1 MKRHLLAAWLFGCL
15 AVSATL
21 GQTAEPKAAAA
32 PKLVIAATE
41 HNVGEVK
48 RGAEAKYTF
57 VVKNEGNVDLE
68 IRNVAPS

>member
-1 MKRHLLAAWLFGCL
+1 MKRHLLAACLFGCL
-15 AVSATL
+15 AVSAAFA
-21 GQTAEPKAAAA
+21 QPAAA

-48 RGAEAKYTF
+48 RGAQAIYTF
-57 VVKNEGNVDLE
+57 VVKNEGNADLE

>member
-1 MKRHLLAAWLFGCL
+1 MKRHLLTACLFGCL
-15 AVSATL
+15 AASAVFA
-21 GQTAEPKAAAA
+21 QTAGA

-48 RGAEAKYTF
+48 RGAQATYTF
-57 VVKNEGNVDLE
+57 VLKNEGNADLE

>member
-1 MKRHLLAAWLFGCL
+1 MKRHFLMACLFSCLAAGAAL
-15 AVSATL
+15 A
-21 GQTAEPKAAAA
+21 QTAV

-57 VVKNEGNVDLE
+57 VVKNEGNADLE

>member
-1 MKRHLLAAWLFGCL
+1 MKRHLLMAWLFGCL
-15 AVSATL
+15 AVSAAL
-21 GQTAEPKAAAA
+21 GQTAEPKTAA

-57 VVKNEGNVDLE
+57 VVKNEGNADLE

>member
-1 MKRHLLAAWLFGCL
+1 MKRHFLMAGLFSCL
-15 AVSATL
+15 AVGAAL
-21 GQTAEPKAAAA
+21 GQTADPKAAE

-41 HNVGEVK
+41 HNIGEVK

-57 VVKNEGNVDLE
+57 VVKNEGKADLE